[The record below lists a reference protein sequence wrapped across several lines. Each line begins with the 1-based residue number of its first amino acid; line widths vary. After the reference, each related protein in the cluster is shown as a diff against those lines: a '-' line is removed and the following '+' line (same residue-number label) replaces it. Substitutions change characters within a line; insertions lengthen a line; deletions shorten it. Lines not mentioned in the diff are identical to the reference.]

1 MSCDRVALIGHPV
14 AHSLSPALHAAAY
27 EALGLHMHYE
37 LVDCPDE
44 ASVHAAVDALRGGH
58 YLGLNVTLPWKRT
71 ALSLADEL
79 GPSARRVGAANVLA
93 RDGERVL
100 AHNTDLL
107 ALVER
112 LRVHGIGR
120 GPALVLGGGGAALA
134 ATAALT
140 ELGATPWVLAR
151 RFVERGARA
160 LFAPLGASAIA
171 PGAALDPG
179 APFRVVVQATSAGMS
194 GRSPGEDILGWIDW
208 DQVEPDALCLD
219 VVYVPARTP
228 FLEVA
233 RGRGRRSEGGLEMLI
248 GQAAHSVALWTG
260 RTPPVEAMRRAAHV
274 ALGPE
279 AES

>member
-1 MSCDRVALIGHPV
+1 MSLDRVALIGHPV

-27 EALGLHMHYE
+27 EALGLHMRYE

-44 ASVHAAVDALRGGH
+44 ASVHAAVRALRDGH
-58 YLGLNVTLPWKRT
+58 YLGLNVTLPWKRA

-79 GPSARRVGAANVLA
+79 GPSARRVGAANVLV
-93 RDGERVL
+93 RNGDRVV

-120 GPALVLGGGGAALA
+120 GPALVLGGGGVALA
-134 ATAALT
+134 AAAALV
-140 ELGATPWVLAR
+140 EVGARPWAVAR
-151 RFVERGARA
+151 RFVEPGARDP
-160 LFAPLGASAIA
+160 FARLGATALA

-179 APFRVVVQATSAGMS
+179 APFGVVVQATSAGMS
-194 GRSPGEDILGWIDW
+194 GKSPGQDILDWIDW
-208 DQVEPDALCLD
+208 DRVEPHALFLD

-233 RGRGRRSEGGLEMLI
+233 RGCGRRSEGGLEMLI
-248 GQAAHSVALWTG
+248 GQAAHSIALWTG
-260 RTPPVEAMRRAAHV
+260 RSPPAEPMRRAARV
-274 ALGPE
+274 ALSRE
-279 AES
+279 VAS